1 MSCNQTPC
9 GDLFQPPSRNNM
21 SFIAIIELVV
31 MGAVSVICGMDLYHV
46 LDTKGSNLG
55 FKEILNVIDDVLIVA
70 AIIYIIYGLFC
81 ACASDKLRMG
91 IYLFALGGII
101 AMVLIILE
109 LNGNSRDSLL
119 FLILKFCIIFL
130 LTWILWNQA
139 ARV

>member
-9 GDLFQPPSRNNM
+9 GDLFQPPSRHNM

-55 FKEILNVIDDVLIVA
+55 FREILNVIDDVLIVA
-70 AIIYIIYGLFC
+70 AIIYIIYGLFG

-101 AMVLIILE
+101 AMVLLIFE
-109 LNGNSRDSLL
+109 FQKSSDSLL